1 MPNDFT
7 SVDIWVGLFTSADV
21 GQAVFEYV
29 EERDSH
35 WQDGRVNGGVNDS
48 APISQLA
55 EDMGESFIDH
65 DFLCTMWISEPT
77 NDIRHLL
84 LESLI
89 TNQFGDPNTGEFGEA
104 FIAARYL
111 EQRSDAVNAM
121 ILVYGDE
128 VQNPKSVTGTDH
140 WLHYVGRFYEQR

>member
-1 MPNDFT
+1 MANDFS

-29 EERDSH
+29 QERDSH
-35 WQDGRVNGGVNDS
+35 WQDGEVNDS
-48 APISQLA
+48 VPISQLA
-55 EDMGESFIDH
+55 EDMGQSFIDH

-77 NDIRHLL
+77 NDITHLL

-89 TNQFGDPNTGEFGEA
+89 TNRFGDPISGQVGEA

-111 EQRSDAVNAM
+111 EQRFDAVNSL
-121 ILVYGDE
+121 ILVYGDD
-128 VQNPKSVTGTDH
+128 VQNPKSVMGADY
-140 WLHYVGRFYEQR
+140 WLQYVGRFYS